1 MLKLLHPTQNLI
13 VDKKVGIFN
22 NLGGCMLTGEIG
34 VRARWGLHL
43 HNFVKM
49 CPAF

>member
-13 VDKKVGIFN
+13 VGKKVGIFDD
-22 NLGGCMLTGEIG
+22 LGGCILTGEID
-34 VRARWGLHL
+34 VRVRWGLHL

-49 CPAF
+49 RPAF